1 VSVERWFC
9 RDDAEWTP
17 SVSVERW
24 FCRDD
29 AEWTALVE
37 RLKLTPCPHCR
48 AVGTLIRHGVLT
60 GFDDSTPR
68 RTVRARRVFCS
79 NRHRR
84 RGCGRTIS
92 VWSADKIRRLS
103 LTTRTVWTFLKRA
116 VAGTIAAAIR
126 ATNSVRSER
135 TLRRVW
141 TRFRRA
147 QTAIRTALLNRGPPP
162 AFAAA
167 STRRP
172 AEALVLDHL
181 QSAFPQAD
189 CPVAAFQAATRS
201 FFL

>member
-9 RDDAEWTP
+9 RDDAEW
-17 SVSVERW
+17 
-24 FCRDD
+24 
-29 AEWTALVE
+29 AALVE

-60 GFDDSTPR
+60 GFDDGTPR
-68 RTVRARRVFCS
+68 RTVRARRIYCS

-103 LTTRTVWTFLKRA
+103 LTTRTVWAFLKRA
-116 VAGTIAAAIR
+116 VAGTIAAAIH
-126 ATNSVRSER
+126 ATNCVRSER

-162 AFAAA
+162 VPSHTLIAFLF
-167 STRRP
+167 
-172 AEALVLDHL
+172 E
-181 QSAFPQAD
+181 
-189 CPVAAFQAATRS
+189 
-201 FFL
+201 FLPNCHPIR